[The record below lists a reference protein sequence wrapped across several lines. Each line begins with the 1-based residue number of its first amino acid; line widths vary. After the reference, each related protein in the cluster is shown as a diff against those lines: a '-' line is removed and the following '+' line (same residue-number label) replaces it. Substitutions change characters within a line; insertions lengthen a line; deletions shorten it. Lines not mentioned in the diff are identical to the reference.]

1 MRTSHLLP
9 VLIVVLLGLTG
20 VICSQTRD
28 AASVPSSIFDMPTR
42 VILDSLASRDLLMSG
57 SARLLLQAYLWDYP
71 EHRGV
76 LSLKSP
82 RDASLFYAVVGMNNP
97 MDVLFWSDSA
107 HTLVGENFYEPGFVT
122 PVRRV
127 SRHQGDT
134 PGIILSGMSDMFD
147 PFIFA
152 PEHADY
158 SIQFYG
164 RLLEPVKVDTVL
176 LNVVVTWMDGHGRY
190 HQAVWEEGAESG
202 RLRTSDFADRWNL
215 SQPKTFFVH
224 NSNGDPVYAEG
235 DLVITW
241 TGAADLEI
249 YYLLISDSKSD
260 SPLMV
265 YP

>member
-1 MRTSHLLP
+1 M
-9 VLIVVLLGLTG
+9 LGSTG
-20 VICSQTRD
+20 VINSQTRD
-28 AASVPSSIFDMPTR
+28 AAEVPPAIFEMPTQ
-42 VILDSLASRDLLMSG
+42 VILDSLASQNPFMSA
-57 SARLLLQAYLWDYP
+57 SARLLLQAHLWDHP

-82 RDASLFYAVVGMNNP
+82 RDASLFYAFTGMNSP

-107 HTLVGENFYEPGFVT
+107 HTLVGENSYEPSFCN

-127 SRHQGDT
+127 SKYRGDT

-147 PFIFA
+147 PFMFA

-164 RLLEPVKVDTVL
+164 RLLEPVKVDSVL

-190 HQAVWEEGAESG
+190 HQAVWDEGAKSG
-202 RLRTSDFADRWNL
+202 CLRASDFTNRWNL
-215 SQPKTFFVH
+215 SRPKTFCVH
-224 NSNGDPVYAEG
+224 NPDDDPVYAEG
-235 DLVITW
+235 DLIITW

-249 YYLLISDSKSD
+249 YYLIISDSKSD
-260 SPLMV
+260 APLMV